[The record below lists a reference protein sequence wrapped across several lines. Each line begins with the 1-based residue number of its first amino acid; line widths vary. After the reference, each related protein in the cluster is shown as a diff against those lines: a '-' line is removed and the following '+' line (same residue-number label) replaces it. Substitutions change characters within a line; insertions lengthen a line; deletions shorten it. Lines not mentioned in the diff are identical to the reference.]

1 MGRLR
6 KRLEKYQPQTPNQ
19 PQYDYDVYPEGYIPP
34 EQAYEQY
41 DETPLAREYDELQQ
55 RVQQRHRERVEL
67 VESTNPHTL
76 YKDIVTNPSPKGKHP
91 MTIMGRPL
99 DLAKLENYLV
109 YKISPKT
116 ITTLIRYGDA
126 RAIEDIKGYS
136 KRSKIKFKGGMIWII
151 LGAIIIL
158 ILGYLLFTTDMTSL
172 MGGLFGGI

>member
-1 MGRLR
+1 M
-6 KRLEKYQPQTPNQ
+6 PTQ
-19 PQYDYDVYPEGYIPP
+19 PQYNYDLYPEEQPAP
-34 EQAYEQY
+34 EESYNQY
-41 DETPLAREYDELQQ
+41 DELSLAREYDKLQQ
-55 RVQQRHRERVEL
+55 RVQQKYQEKLDL

-76 YKDIVTNPSPKGKHP
+76 YKDIITKPSPKGKHP

-136 KRSKIKFKGGMIWII
+136 KRTGIKFKGGIIWII
-151 LGAIIIL
+151 LGALVIM
-158 ILGYLLFTTDMTSL
+158 ILGYFLFTTDMTSL